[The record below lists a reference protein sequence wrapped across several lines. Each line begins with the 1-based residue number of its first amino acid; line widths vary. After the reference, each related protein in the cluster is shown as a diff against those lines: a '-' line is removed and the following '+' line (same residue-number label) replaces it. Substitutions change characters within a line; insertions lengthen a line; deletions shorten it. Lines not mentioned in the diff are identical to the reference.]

1 MQLIAVPQAAAV
13 SSATCS
19 RLLCCCSCLC
29 DGRVC
34 IDGFVVENVPSG
46 NGTTPQ
52 PAAYVRPGKAQRK
65 LIVESH
71 VQAQVAKQ
79 AQGANEEAQGPV
91 GTQVTHWFLWQ
102 HLVFVLHGFV

>member
-19 RLLCCCSCLC
+19 RLC

-52 PAAYVRPGKAQRK
+52 PAAYVRPDKAQR
-65 LIVESH
+65 LRIVESH

-79 AQGANEEAQGPV
+79 AQVANEEAQGPV